1 MQDLPVAN
9 RQRNCSFAYPACHY
23 RHDDKEEGVEGP
35 QSQERS
41 DHRADDPTGDRPSGK
56 RDEDLEE
63 TLDQDTA
70 IHTKDAADDDAG
82 DEEVEEIG
90 VLGELRHRAEDGSW
104 QQMMK
109 GEERGDEGGKNRG
122 GADTADDQDALTQ
135 LGAGEAAHRQQDD
148 SHQNVGRHAPGER
161 IEGDHCEQN
170 HKDWQRNDAD
180 LEIDNRPPAGR
191 PEARSCSQ
199 GWSGKLQ
206 TLCVL
211 GQISSSLPLCFS
223 VRLAPFFGRG
233 YANSARRLLWR
244 SSSPQTTAI

>member
-1 MQDLPVAN
+1 MQDLRVAD

-70 IHTKDAADDDAG
+70 IHTDDDAG

-122 GADTADDQDALTQ
+122 GADIADDRDALTQ
-135 LGAGEAAHRQQDD
+135 LGTGEAAHRQQDD
-148 SHQNVGRHAPGER
+148 SHRNVGRHAPGER
-161 IEGDHCEQN
+161 IEGDHRDQN
-170 HKDWQRNDAD
+170 HEDRQGDDAD

-191 PEARSCSQ
+191 PEARSCGQ

-206 TLCVL
+206 ILCVL
-211 GQISSSLPLCFS
+211 GQISSSFLYVSLFGWRRFS
-223 VRLAPFFGRG
+223 VAA